1 MHVHRE
7 PARGYRILAQ
17 IKNARRTMA
26 LGAAIVALVA
36 VPATAQAAPNTECRD
51 TIGPVLIEG
60 TIVVPDG
67 ETCTLEGTI
76 VDGLIDVGVGSTL
89 IAQGIEVIK
98 AGTVNI
104 QAYGAARIE
113 VTGLLPPGETEVP
126 EELRTRLLGGIQAV
140 AGGTVI
146 VSDTELGGGLQALN
160 NSGPVEITH
169 LFSEGAVEFGKNTG
183 GVSVTGSFLGEGVE
197 ISETEGDV
205 TFTDNTSDES
215 DLTIAKTKGD
225 VTVENNPSLGEN
237 FEVSETTGH
246 VTVVDNIINDNAEIS
261 RNQGGAFVSGNTVGD
276 NLALETSGGTIT
288 VPCDPLD
295 LDCLP
300 FEVLDGAVI
309 VVANTVGDNVVILE
323 TGGDV
328 LFSENLVEGSAFID
342 KTKGEVTAEDNSIGY
357 TPPEEPAIE
366 PGVLLVVV
374 PEVASAGSLMLSEA
388 SEGAFVRDNT
398 VTGDLEATESSMGTV
413 VSNNMVGVGITVAK
427 NKGGTEVSG
436 NRAGGSIE
444 CKDNDPPA
452 TGLGNIAGADG
463 GSGTLMGECA

>member
-1 MHVHRE
+1 MFIAVV
-7 PARGYRILAQ
+7 
-17 IKNARRTMA
+17 
-26 LGAAIVALVA
+26 VALIA
-36 VPATAQAAPNTECRD
+36 LPATAQAAPNTECRD

-67 ETCTLEGTI
+67 ETCTLEGTT

-160 NSGPVEITH
+160 NSGPVLITDS
-169 LFSEGAVEFGKNTG
+169 FAEGAVEFGKNTG
-183 GVSVTGSFLGEGVE
+183 GVSMTGSFLGEGVE

-300 FEVLDGAVI
+300 FEVMDGAVI
-309 VVANTVGDNVVILE
+309 VVGNTVGDNVVILE

-328 LFSENLVEGSAFID
+328 IFTDNLVEGSAFVD
-342 KTKGEVTAEDNSIGY
+342 KTKGEVTADNNVIGY
-357 TPPEEPAIE
+357 TPPEPEPE
-366 PGVLLVVV
+366 PLAVVV
-374 PEVASAGSLMLSEA
+374 PEVASAGTLAVSEA
-388 SEGAFVRDNT
+388 SEGAMVWANT
-398 VTGDLEATESSMGTV
+398 ITGDLEVTENQVGTT
-413 VSNNMVGVGITVAK
+413 VSDNTVGVGITVSK
-427 NKGGTEVSG
+427 NKGGTEVS
-436 NRAGGSIE
+436 NNQAGGNIE
-444 CKDNDPPA
+444 CWDNDPPA
-452 TGLGNIAGADG
+452 TGMGNIAGTSG
-463 GSGTLMGECA
+463 GGGAVMGECA